1 MSEIIEKWAEH
12 MTAEGKRAATI
23 YQQAYWPRR
32 LVRELGKAPV
42 EWTSE
47 MVEEWLAVQ
56 AWKPETRRAALKSL
70 GLFIEYA
77 GLNLVLP
84 TAPRPSAPAPRP
96 CPEPV
101 YQAALAEAPTREA
114 LAIRLGGELGLR
126 VSEVAGVSVWD
137 LERDLFGWSLRIEG
151 KGGRVRLVPLS
162 ESLYVTLQ
170 AAAGPDGWVFPNGQG
185 GHMKGNSLAR
195 RCRPYLSGW
204 HFHSLRH
211 RFASRV
217 YQASGDIMATQR
229 LLGHA
234 SPATTQRYVVTDGA
248 QLRAVAAAAA

>member
-1 MSEIIEKWAEH
+1 MHITIGQYKQHLKAMGRKPS
-12 MTAEGKRAATI
+12 TI
-23 YQQAYWPRR
+23 YQRTYWPRR
-32 LVRELGKAPV
+32 LARELGKAP
-42 EWTSE
+42 ESWTSE
-47 MVEEWLAVQ
+47 IVEGWLAAQ

-70 GLFIEYA
+70 GLFIDYA
-77 GLNLVLP
+77 GLELALP

-162 ESLYVTLQ
+162 ESLHVALQ

-185 GHMKGNSLAR
+185 GHVKGNSLAR

-211 RFASRV
+211 RFASRA

-234 SPATTQRYVVTDGA
+234 SPATTQRYVATDGA
-248 QLRAVAAAAA
+248 TLRAVAAAAA